1 MLAVQCTAGDEKL
14 QDTTTEVPQIFIAV
28 NMKSRTTHNSD
39 CIDKTEVEAVHSDD
53 DQLQSRAQYNVEEG
67 PCEPELLKDPV
78 EIERHTMHM
87 WKGVKDCFAHSS
99 FHGLPF
105 LAVSLKAKIRLTLWI
120 TVISTAIILMLLSLS
135 AITTRYLSGSIYT
148 STSRHFPKE
157 LPFPAIT
164 ICNVNPL
171 RRYAILGSGLSLEGA
186 DLFLTYTLAKN
197 NVSMPTADLN
207 SFVQQYDRVSGGN
220 NSFYKDLGHDVNTQ
234 VLSCTFDG
242 RRCSV
247 DNFTVRV
254 SSKGVCYTFDPNSD
268 LTHYYS
274 GRHGYRYGL
283 IIRIN
288 LEQYQYFSSQI
299 LSAGLNLFIHDHD
312 HFPYIGSHK
321 KLSLSPGLSTLVSIT
336 KTDYERQSPP
346 LGICNDHVTL
356 TMFKSYTRESC
367 LIECETRLAIRACGC
382 KAEYMPGDEITCT
395 LNQTLHCLI
404 PNARSFKF
412 ELCDCPIACSNV
424 EYDTQLSYSNFAAP
438 HRIQIYNNSYFLQS
452 GVIPIPSQAIATYTD
467 ANGTVVYY
475 LRDVVTVGGL
485 QRNSIKLAV
494 YYDAMEYNLV
504 TEELQYTPVR
514 FFADFTGFVGFFV
527 GAGLL
532 SFFELM
538 ELIYA
543 LIEPPR

>member
-1 MLAVQCTAGDEKL
+1 MDQTG
-14 QDTTTEVPQIFIAV
+14 
-28 NMKSRTTHNSD
+28 
-39 CIDKTEVEAVHSDD
+39 VEAIN
-53 DQLQSRAQYNVEEG
+53 LQVLSPAQCSVEEG
-67 PCEPELLKDPV
+67 PCEPGLLEDPEELDV
-78 EIERHTMHM
+78 ERHTMHM
-87 WKGVKDCFAHSS
+87 WKGVKNCFTHSS

-105 LAVSLKAKIRLTLWI
+105 LAFSLKAKLRLTFWI
-120 TVISTAIILMLLSLS
+120 TVISTAIILMLLSLG

-171 RRYAILGSGLSLEGA
+171 TATAVLGSGLSLEGA
-186 DLFLTYTLAKN
+186 DLFLTYALAKN

-207 SFVQQYDRVSGGN
+207 SFVQQYDRISGGN
-220 NSFYKDLGHDVNTQ
+220 NNFYKDLGHNANTQ
-234 VLSCTFDG
+234 VLSITFDG
-242 RRCSV
+242 MRRLV
-247 DNFTVRV
+247 TNFTVRA
-254 SSKGVCYTFDPNSD
+254 SSKGVCYTFDPNGD

-274 GRHGYRYGL
+274 DKHGYRYGL

-288 LEQYQYFSSQI
+288 VEQYEYFSSHI
-299 LSAGLNLFIHDHD
+299 TSGGLNLFVHDHD

-321 KLSLSPGLSTLVSIT
+321 KLSLSPGVSTLLSIT

-346 LGICNDHVTL
+346 LGICNDHVMLTL
-356 TMFKSYTRESC
+356 FKSYTRESC

-395 LNQTLHCLI
+395 LNQTLHCLL

-424 EYDTQLSYSNFAAP
+424 EYDTQLSYS
-438 HRIQIYNNSYFLQS
+438 IYPALHLGQVYNTSYFLES
-452 GVIPIPSQAIATYTD
+452 GVVPVPSFFVANYTD

-475 LRDVVTVGGL
+475 LDPAEITLNGLRD
-485 QRNSIKLAV
+485 NYIKLAV

-504 TEELQYTPVR
+504 TEELQYTQGR
-514 FFADFTGFVGFFV
+514 FIADFVGYIGFFI
-527 GAGLL
+527 GAGFL
-532 SFFELM
+532 SFFEVM
-538 ELIYA
+538 EFIDSLIQ
-543 LIEPPR
+543 PSR